1 MNVKLTIESKA
12 ELLNGVEMP
21 RLGLGV
27 WRTQEGEEVEKAVSE
42 ALKAGYLG
50 VDTASM
56 YGNEAGVGRAV
67 RASGIPRG
75 NLFITTKVWNNQQGY
90 DNTLRAFEESA
101 KQLDLGY
108 VDLYL
113 VHWPVKGKYK
123 DTYRAMEEL
132 YDQGK
137 VRAIGVSN
145 FHIHHLE
152 DLMGSCRIKPM
163 VNQVE
168 LHPMLTQKKLQMFCR
183 KEGIQIE
190 SWRPLMRGNL
200 DLPLLQELAAQYG
213 KTPAQIVIRWHLQQG
228 VVTIPK
234 SVRESRIRENADV
247 FDFELA
253 PEDMN
258 RIDSLNE
265 DRRFGADPD
274 NFDF

>member
-1 MNVKLTIESKA
+1 MKLTIESTA
-12 ELLNGVEMP
+12 ELLNGVAMP

-27 WRTQEGEEVEKAVSE
+27 WRTQEGEEVEQAVSA
-42 ALKAGYLG
+42 ALKAGYLAI
-50 VDTASM
+50 DTASM

-67 RASGIPRG
+67 RASGIPRDR
-75 NLFITTKVWNNQQGY
+75 LFVTTKVWNNQQGY
-90 DNTLRAFEESA
+90 DSTLKAFEESNA
-101 KQLDLGY
+101 QLGLDY

-123 DTYRAMEEL
+123 ETYRALEEL
-132 YDQGK
+132 YDQGR

-145 FHIHHLE
+145 FQIHHLE
-152 DLMGSCRIKPM
+152 DLMGACRIKPM

-168 LHPMLTQKKLQMFCR
+168 LHPLLAQKKLQMFCR

-190 SWRPLMRGNL
+190 SWRPIMNGNL
-200 DLPLLQELAAQYG
+200 DVPLLAELSAKYG

-228 VVTIPK
+228 IVTIPK
-234 SVRESRIRENADV
+234 SVREARIRENADV

-258 RIDSLNE
+258 RIDALNE

>member
-1 MNVKLTIESKA
+1 
-12 ELLNGVEMP
+12 MP